1 MTTFQTHS
9 DNQEKHELITKT
21 KQKMKKIIFYCMT
34 IGFFGAINSCCTK
47 EYCLGFDD
55 LNEIQLLNFTA
66 NDVDSIGLEI
76 FVSGSNF
83 TNRIDSSFTSA
94 NGGTMG
100 DKDLIIFM
108 PEKISKSHEYKLT
121 LLSTGQV
128 YKLSNFEIRKE
139 ECNCPSDKYNVLD
152 SYVLNGQKI
161 NSGSLTISN

>member
-1 MTTFQTHS
+1 MR
-9 DNQEKHELITKT
+9 
-21 KQKMKKIIFYCMT
+21 KIILFCIA
-34 IGFFGAINSCCTK
+34 IGFFLAINSCCTK
-47 EYCLGFDD
+47 KDCFGFDD

-94 NGGTMG
+94 HRRTIG
-100 DKDLIIFM
+100 DTDLIVFM
-108 PEKISKSHEYKLT
+108 HEKISKSHEYKLT

-139 ECNCPSDKYNVLD
+139 ECNCPFDKYNVLD

-161 NSGSLTISN
+161 NSVSLTISN

>member
-9 DNQEKHELITKT
+9 DNQEKHELTTKT
-21 KQKMKKIIFYCMT
+21 KQKMKKIIFYCVT
-34 IGFFGAINSCCTK
+34 IVFFGAINSCCTK
-47 EYCLGFDD
+47 KYCLGFDN

-94 NGGTMG
+94 HGRTTG
-100 DKDLIIFM
+100 DTVLIIFM
-108 PEKISKSHEYKLT
+108 PEKISKSHEYKFT

-128 YKLSNFEIRKE
+128 YKLSNFEIRNE

-152 SYVLNGQKI
+152 SYVINGQKI
-161 NSGSLTISN
+161 NSSSLTISN